1 VVDGAGRDVV
11 EPFLDA
17 SRDLWNRLVELNF
30 MAPADVSRV
39 IQERMAQRETHRPD
53 RPHRD

>member
-17 SRDLWNRLVELNF
+17 SRDLWDRLVELNF
-30 MAPADVSRV
+30 VAPADVSRV
-39 IQERMAQRETHRPD
+39 ILERMAQRETHRPD